1 MKTNTNPDF
10 NNLSVEEL
18 IELLL
23 EKTSELLRAQENN
36 LDGMEFRNLLSQVEQ
51 LNLVIKNR
59 RQN

>member
-10 NNLSVEEL
+10 NNLSVDEL
-18 IELLL
+18 IELLI

-36 LDGMEFRNLLSQVEQ
+36 LDGMEFRNLLLQVEQ
-51 LNLVIKNR
+51 LNLAIKNR